1 MKQQTETAFTK
12 GDEGKSNDFFFKV
25 RNWANYSIVQILR
38 QLLEMELGSEF

>member
-25 RNWANYSIVQILR
+25 RNWDNYSLV
-38 QLLEMELGSEF
+38 